1 MPPGNYGGATP
12 MGAGGPRGAY
22 NPMSSPLAQ
31 AMMPTPGSMRGG
43 VSGTST
49 PGATGVAPPY
59 LSTGPGRVTGNTN
72 QAFKSAINQ
81 NASNAATAGANA
93 GTDRSSLTALL
104 ADPTTALTG
113 MVNSALPQFNKE
125 LADLQGNEIRRGMST
140 GDMGT
145 AYEGSLASAF
155 QRNIAGEA
163 AGLYGQQLQG
173 YGNLYGTDTSAS
185 QQDENRYTQ
194 MLSGEQDYETQQQ
207 QLKAQQKNALLGGI
221 GGLLGSALGAAGGA
235 GGFSKLFG

>member
-1 MPPGNYGGATP
+1 MANGSYGGATP

-49 PGATGVAPPY
+49 PGATGYAPPY
-59 LSTGPGRVTGNTN
+59 MSNGQGGVSGNTN

-81 NASNAATAGANA
+81 NAGNAATAGANA
-93 GTDRSSLTALL
+93 GTDRSSLTSLL

-113 MVNSALPQFNKE
+113 MVNAALPQFNQQ

-155 QRNIAGEA
+155 QRNIAGQA
-163 AGLYGQQLQG
+163 AGLYGQQVQG
-173 YGNLYGTDTSAS
+173 YGNLYGTDTSAAE
-185 QQDENRYTQ
+185 QDQNRYTQ

-207 QLKAQQKNALLGGI
+207 QLKAQQKNALLGGV
-221 GGLLGSALGAAGGA
+221 GGLLGSVLGAASGA
-235 GGFSKLFG
+235 GSFSKLFS